1 MKFGQLTYIKTWEI
15 FSLKRHAQNVAQKL
29 VLDLFL
35 KKQNWTYLWINS
47 LKFVSIVRPGRGMP
61 KHIEAKANHLLL
73 LHIKIFQK
81 TKRSLDRVSLPHFL
95 HDFWRKIFLI
105 YWINEPNF
113 IVWLHSLFE
122 ISHNLFVALL
132 VSACD
137 VINFEIYP
145 SVLIKPFSYIIN
157 NALHNQH
164 K

>member
-29 VLDLFL
+29 VLDLF
-35 KKQNWTYLWINS
+35 KKSKIEHIFGSTAWNLFLLYVQVEECQN
-47 LKFVSIVRPGRGMP
+47 
-61 KHIEAKANHLLL
+61 IEAKANHLLL

-122 ISHNLFVALL
+122 ISHNLF
-132 VSACD
+132 
-137 VINFEIYP
+137 P
-145 SVLIKPFSYIIN
+145 T
-157 NALHNQH
+157 
-164 K
+164 